1 MKKMVMV
8 LSTALAVLAIALSAN
23 AAMDDD
29 SIRERLMPIGSVCV
43 EGDDCG
49 AATVAV
55 AAGPRDPE
63 ELYGAVCAA
72 CHTTGAL
79 GAPKLGDIAEWTARA
94 AKGIDQV
101 IANAVNG
108 INSMPAMG
116 TCATCSEEDIANA
129 VIYMV
134 ENSQ

>member
-8 LSTALAVLAIALSAN
+8 LSTALAFLAIALSAN

-29 SIRERLMPIGSVCV
+29 SIRERTMPIGSVCV

-49 AATVAV
+49 SATAVV

-79 GAPKLGDIAEWTARA
+79 NAPKLGDVADWAARI

-116 TCATCSEEDIANA
+116 TCSSCSEEDIANA
-129 VIYMV
+129 VTYMV
-134 ENSQ
+134 ENSK